1 MANALVKVR
10 KFLVENANKEITFS
24 EIRIKCSDLIN
35 SEISM
40 ALCHL
45 TKQRYLTRSRVDS
58 RFNHGRHTVWQYRY
72 HVKRLPEAE
81 WRVANYIEDVL
92 S

>member
-10 KFLVENANKEITFS
+10 AFLVENANTEVTFS

-58 RFNHGRHTVWQYRY
+58 RFNHGRHTVWQYKY
-72 HVKRLPEAE
+72 HIKRLPEAE
-81 WRVANYIEDVL
+81 WLQRNHVADVL